1 MLAYRIKKAR
11 LNKGLNQ
18 SQLAVH
24 LGKSRTAVVN
34 WETGYAKPEPS
45 TITEIANFL
54 DVDEGWLLD
63 TSNDEFEQIAMDK
76 DHKNSEEM
84 TLSEKI
90 GARLRYFRKRKGLT
104 GEQVANII
112 NVSRATISGYER
124 GVREPNFETL
134 IALATLYGM
143 SIDMLLEING

>member
-54 DVDEGWLLD
+54 DVDEGC
-63 TSNDEFEQIAMDK
+63 S
-76 DHKNSEEM
+76 
-84 TLSEKI
+84 
-90 GARLRYFRKRKGLT
+90 
-104 GEQVANII
+104 
-112 NVSRATISGYER
+112 
-124 GVREPNFETL
+124 
-134 IALATLYGM
+134 
-143 SIDMLLEING
+143 